1 MYYPCSENKGAD
13 QLRGYREADLRLCFR
28 LGKNPVFSWRGSIML
43 MVALKSEPEI
53 SVNQPQIMAS
63 RSNMA
68 MGGAP
73 MMMDSE
79 AAPLGAPA
87 GRGSEPTGQV
97 RTKFPETWIWTDS
110 VAK

>member
-1 MYYPCSENKGAD
+1 
-13 QLRGYREADLRLCFR
+13 
-28 LGKNPVFSWRGSIML
+28 
-43 MVALKSEPEI
+43 
-53 SVNQPQIMAS
+53 
-63 RSNMA
+63 

-73 MMMDSE
+73 MMMDNE